1 MKRIT
6 FDPATF
12 WTLLDERVARLAA
25 DFAQTEETIMD
36 VWRDLFWIAN
46 AEGLLQGRVE
56 ARAFNLLP
64 GECNRRF
71 RSTRTF

>member
-12 WTLLDERVARLAA
+12 WNLLDERVARLAA

-71 RSTRTF
+71 RATRTF